1 MSLREKRGAKP
12 HAKLVQRIVGAA
24 LSALGLGLTV
34 AGAVLVRS
42 GSPLWYIL
50 FVGIPIIIVGVF
62 LLVFSFQREV
72 VRYVMSEHLGDQ
84 DMSEGCSLPYGA
96 SASHNIDC
104 PHCGASIPPDSV
116 YCNKCGKKLQ

>member
-84 DMSEGCSLPYGA
+84 DMYEGCSLPYTA
-96 SASHNIDC
+96 SSSHDIDC
-104 PHCGASIPPDSV
+104 PYCGASIPPDSV

>member
-24 LSALGLGLTV
+24 LSALGLGLAV

-84 DMSEGCSLPYGA
+84 DMSEGCSLPYTA
-96 SASHNIDC
+96 SSSHDIDC
-104 PHCGASIPPDSV
+104 PYCGASIPQDSV

>member
-72 VRYVMSEHLGDQ
+72 VRYVMPEHLGDQ

-104 PHCGASIPPDSV
+104 PHCGASVPPDSV